1 MLHTIVY
8 LGVHF
13 VVHVNVLEKESPF
26 QVVLHH
32 DHGCSGGMWHQ
43 ETDQPLSCTFRRYQ
57 LSGLLLVP
65 LSSLVFKV
73 VLRHDVFSI
82 KQHSG
87 YGYREMSC
95 NAPQSMPK
103 APCKYNMP

>member
-1 MLHTIVY
+1 MLQTIVY

-13 VVHVNVLEKESPF
+13 IVHVITLEKESPS

-32 DHGCSGGMWHQ
+32 DHGCSGGIVLH
-43 ETDQPLSCTFRRYQ
+43 TRHDQLPR
-57 LSGLLLVP
+57 LLLLP
-65 LSSLVFKV
+65 FSSLLFTV

-95 NAPQSMPK
+95 NAPQSTPK
-103 APCKYNMP
+103 APCKYDMPYYKLT